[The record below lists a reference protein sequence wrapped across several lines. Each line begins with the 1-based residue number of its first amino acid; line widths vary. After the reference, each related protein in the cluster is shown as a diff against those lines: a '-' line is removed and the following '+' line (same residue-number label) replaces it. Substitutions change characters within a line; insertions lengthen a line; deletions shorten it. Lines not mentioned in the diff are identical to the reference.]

1 MFVGEYLK
9 SVLFVWKEGLLC
21 CGGFKA
27 QKVVD
32 GTKGFES
39 KFKVEIMNKTVNE
52 SGIMTNDEN
61 VIHID

>member
-1 MFVGEYLK
+1 MFVGEDLK
-9 SVLFVWKEGLLC
+9 YVLFVWKEGLLVVV
-21 CGGFKA
+21 GFKA

-39 KFKVEIMNKTVNE
+39 KFKVEIMNKTMNE

-61 VIHID
+61 VVHID

>member
-1 MFVGEYLK
+1 MFCLCEKKAY
-9 SVLFVWKEGLLC
+9 FVVV
-21 CGGFKA
+21 GFKA

-61 VIHID
+61 VVHID

>member
-1 MFVGEYLK
+1 MFCLCEKKAYFV
-9 SVLFVWKEGLLC
+9 VLS
-21 CGGFKA
+21 FKA